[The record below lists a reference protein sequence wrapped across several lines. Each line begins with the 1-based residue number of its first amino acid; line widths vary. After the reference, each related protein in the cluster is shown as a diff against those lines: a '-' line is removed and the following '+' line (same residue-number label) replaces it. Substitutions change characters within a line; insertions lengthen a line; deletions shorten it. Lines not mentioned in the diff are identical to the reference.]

1 MTPDEEFLEELRAA
15 FQIEASEHLQSIGA
29 ALLEVEKA
37 PTAAPASLI
46 ETISRDAHSLKG
58 AARAVDAVAIER
70 ICQPL
75 EDVFSAWKYGEL
87 LPAPNQF
94 TPIYQALDVI
104 EGLLGKPMTG
114 EISAQVSAVIK
125 QIQSIKTGNVALLPT
140 VEVPSEETESEPL
153 EKSVAVPESAAEPE
167 EAPEELPA
175 VPVKPQAPIESAAPL
190 PSALSP
196 STRKN

>member
-114 EISAQVSAVIK
+114 EISAMFRR
-125 QIQSIKTGNVALLPT
+125 LLSKFKASKPET
-140 VEVPSEETESEPL
+140 WRRPCPHLKCRLKEETESEPI
-153 EKSVAVPESAAEPE
+153 EETVAVPESAAEPE
-167 EAPEELPA
+167 AGCRRSSRCA
-175 VPVKPQAPIESAAPL
+175 C
-190 PSALSP
+190 
-196 STRKN
+196 